1 MLYLDPHTTQVSG
14 DIREREIDASYHIPH
29 PGRISIS
36 GLDPS
41 LALCFLCITE
51 QEFDN
56 LCINIQVGE
65 SLKNVKHCANHKLYN
80 RLSLNLPW
88 VI

>member
-14 DIREREIDASYHIPH
+14 DIRERETDASYHIPH

-56 LCINIQVGE
+56 LCIGIQVCTICCLFALNWFSSGGGVE
-65 SLKNVKHCANHKLYN
+65 TVFCSSL
-80 RLSLNLPW
+80 
-88 VI
+88 